1 MTMNVRTV
9 LYCLLGGLSLTM
21 ATAGAG
27 HFGWWWL
34 SGAVLSAAFVP
45 VARFGPRGWWM
56 QFGVTLPCL
65 FVVGSLCT
73 ASEVAIFFPGLRWTV
88 KQDIV
93 GGFVMYTIVAAALAS
108 LAKLLKLTEEPGV
121 VPAQRSAWTA
131 GWMVL
136 LSGFAYVVYYLI
148 FGSIT
153 YTMFTRQYYPEGAD
167 LARSM
172 GLLFWLIELAR
183 GVLMTLVVVPV
194 IYTLRMRRWPA
205 AIAVGVLLW
214 VAGGLAPLL
223 VPNALMGSTQRFI
236 HIVEI
241 LTQNAALGVTAV
253 LLLRPARSSSNPSE
267 LATADTNSRR
277 REENAADVMGS
288 TAHGSRSTSLPSR

>member
-1 MTMNVRTV
+1 MNMRTV
-9 LYCLLGGLSLTM
+9 VYCLLGGLSLTT
-21 ATAGAG
+21 AAAGAG

-34 SGAVLSAAFVP
+34 SGVVLSAAFVP
-45 VARFGPRGWWM
+45 VARFGPRSWWM

-93 GGFVMYTIVAAALAS
+93 GGFVMYAIVAAALAS

-121 VPAQRSAWTA
+121 VPERRSGWTA

-136 LSGFAYVVYYLI
+136 LSGFSYVVYYLI

-167 LARSM
+167 LARSL

-183 GVLMTLVVVPV
+183 GILMTLVVVPV

-214 VAGGLAPLL
+214 VVGGLAPLL

-253 LLLRPARSSSNPSE
+253 LLLRPARRSSNPSE
-267 LATADTNSRR
+267 LATADTNLRR

>member
-1 MTMNVRTV
+1 MNVATNITMRSV
-9 LYCLLGGLSLTM
+9 LYCLLGGSSLTI

-34 SGAVLSAAFVP
+34 SGVVLSAAFLP

-56 QFGVTLPCL
+56 QFGVILPCL

-73 ASEVAIFFPGLRWTV
+73 ASEVWVFFPGLRWTV

-93 GGFVMYTIVAAALAS
+93 GGFVMYTIAAVVLAS
-108 LAKLLKLTEEPGV
+108 LAKLLKLTDEREGMGEH
-121 VPAQRSAWTA
+121 RSLWAA
-131 GWMVL
+131 GGMVL

-153 YTMFTRQYYPEGAD
+153 YNMFTRQYYPGGAD

-172 GLLFWLIELAR
+172 GIVFWLIELAR
-183 GVLMTLVVVPV
+183 GILMTLAVVPV

-205 AIAVGVLLW
+205 AIVVGVLVW
-214 VAGGLAPLL
+214 VVGGLAPLL
-223 VPNALMGSTQRFI
+223 VPNELLGPTQRFI
-236 HIVEI
+236 HTIEI
-241 LTQNAALGVTAV
+241 LTQNVSLGVTAV
-253 LLLRPARSSSNPSE
+253 LLLRPARRGVLS
-267 LATADTNSRR
+267 AQ
-277 REENAADVMGS
+277 
-288 TAHGSRSTSLPSR
+288 LPVVG